1 MVNFIVP
8 FFEKLNLEIL
18 EIPMSYPVKDYL
30 EIKNGIVL
38 VHSKLYERN
47 IKLVESTFDECW
59 FLVDFDREPGL
70 WEQKHCWIP
79 KYNKIVK
86 YDWITSHKIT
96 TDFRVIIGCTKKLDG
111 YRGLSKVTESMY
123 NCTILFKFKT

>member
-47 IKLVESTFDECW
+47 IKYF
-59 FLVDFDREPGL
+59 
-70 WEQKHCWIP
+70 
-79 KYNKIVK
+79 NKI
-86 YDWITSHKIT
+86 T
-96 TDFRVIIGCTKKLDG
+96 
-111 YRGLSKVTESMY
+111 
-123 NCTILFKFKT
+123 